1 MDILL
6 LQRKVPALLQ
16 VEISTGQP
24 AYLMPVRH
32 NPMKA
37 MVDELRGPDLT
48 YMA

>member
-1 MDILL
+1 MDILF

-16 VEISTGQP
+16 VDNSAGQP
-24 AYLMPVRH
+24 ALLKPVWY

-48 YMA
+48 NMA